1 MKLLIISDAWEPQ
14 TNGVVRTL
22 QETARQL
29 ESMGHTVKVI
39 GPQKTF
45 TSFSA
50 PTYPEIRLEFFAHR
64 RLGKILDDF
73 APDYIHIATEGPL
86 GIAMR
91 RVCVT
96 RKLPF
101 SSAYHTCFPEYFE
114 KRVPRF
120 MGAFV
125 RVTTYHLI
133 KLFHAP
139 SGAVMVTTPTME
151 ALLRARRI
159 KRLVRWSRGVDT
171 QLFKPFDGTPEAY
184 ATLPRPLYVYV
195 GRVAVEKNLEAFLSV
210 DVPGTK
216 IIIGSGPDEAMLREK
231 YKNALFLGKKTGEDL
246 ARHYAGADVFVFPS
260 KTDTFGLV
268 LLEALACGLAVAAYP
283 VQGPRDVFADKARSA
298 PFVVLDDDLKKAMLA
313 AANLKPD
320 KNAAH
325 AYVATTY
332 SWKACTE
339 QFLSHLQAPTPF
351 ARRRVSRYRWTLN
364 LIEIL
369 WRKLRTTPKFLP
381 NIYRS
386 LSLALEPLLPT
397 FLEWRNSQG
406 KEDPARL
413 RERLGYASIE
423 RPVGKLIWCHAAS
436 VGESLS
442 LLPLLQGLK
451 NHPAQPAILLTSGT
465 RTSAE
470 LLAKRLPAD
479 IIHQYIPLDSY
490 NATQRFLRHWQPDVA
505 LITESEIWPNLMEKI
520 RKFEVPAALLNG
532 RMSARSAK
540 NWSGFAELWIRRLL
554 GIFELVL
561 AQSDADA
568 TRLKALGA
576 HNVRC
581 VGNLKAAADP
591 LPYNQN
597 DLVKLQNETGTRPCW
612 LMASTHE
619 GEDALALAAHQEL
632 VKDFPD
638 LLTIIVPR
646 HLARADSIEQLAHA
660 RKLNVARR
668 SAQQPI
674 TPATSLYLADT
685 FGEIGLF
692 YKHCPL
698 VCVGGSF
705 VQAGGH
711 NPLEAARF
719 SAAILFG
726 PDMRNT
732 QETATNM
739 LQAGAAYQVNDGA
752 ALNAALKNYLANPNT
767 AKEMG
772 ERAFVFAEN
781 QKQVLARVLLELQPL
796 LDKALHSTS

>member
-22 QETARQL
+22 EETARQL
-29 ESMGHTVKVI
+29 EAMGHSVKVV
-39 GPQKTF
+39 GPQKTL

-50 PTYPEIRLEFFAHR
+50 PTYPEIRLEFFAHK
-64 RLGKILDDF
+64 RLGNILDDY

-91 RVCVT
+91 RVCLT

-159 KRLVRWSRGVDT
+159 QRLTRWSRGVDT
-171 QLFKPFDGTPEAY
+171 QLFKPYEGLPEAY
-184 ATLPRPLYVYV
+184 ANLPRPLYLYV
-195 GRVAVEKNLEAFLSV
+195 GRVAVEKNLEAFLNV
-210 DVPGTK
+210 ETPGSK
-216 IIIGSGPDEAMLREK
+216 IIIGTGPDEAMLRDK
-231 YKNALFLGKKTGEDL
+231 YKSAHFLGKKTGVDL

-283 VQGPRDVFADKARSA
+283 VQGPRDVFADKARCA
-298 PFVVLDDDLKKAMLA
+298 PFVVLDDDLKTAMEA
-313 AANLKPD
+313 AALLKPD

-325 AYVATTY
+325 TYVATTY

-351 ARRRVSRYRWTLN
+351 ARRRISRYRWTLN
-364 LIEIL
+364 LIDIL

-386 LSLALEPLLPT
+386 VSLALEPFMPA
-397 FLEWRNSQG
+397 FLEWRKNNG
-406 KEDPARL
+406 KEDPARIK
-413 RERLGYASIE
+413 ERLGYASVE

-442 LLPLLQGLK
+442 LLPLLHGLK
-451 NHPAQPAILLTSGT
+451 NHPSQPSILLTSGT

-470 LLAKRLPAD
+470 ILAKRLPTD
-479 IIHQYIPLDSY
+479 VIHQYIPVDTY
-490 NATQRFLRHWQPDVA
+490 NATQRFIRHWQPDLA

-520 RKFEVPAALLNG
+520 RKFAIPAALING
-532 RMSARSAK
+532 RMSARSARR
-540 NWSGFAELWIRRLL
+540 WGGFAELWIRRLL
-554 GIFELVL
+554 GLFALVL
-561 AQSDADA
+561 AQSEKDGE
-568 TRLKALGA
+568 RLKALGA

-581 VGNLKAAADP
+581 VGNLKAAGDAP
-591 LPYNQN
+591 PYNTDALQ
-597 DLVKLQNETGTRPCW
+597 KLQTEMGTRPCW

-619 GEDALALAAHQEL
+619 GEEALALAVHQEL
-632 VKDFPD
+632 VKDYPD

-646 HLARADSIEQLAHA
+646 HPIRADAIEQLIKG
-660 RKLNVARR
+660 RRLGVSRR
-668 SAQQPI
+668 SKNQPI
-674 TPATSLYLADT
+674 TAATAVYLADT
-685 FGEIGLF
+685 LGEIALF
-692 YKHCPL
+692 YKLCPL
-698 VCVGGSF
+698 VCVAGSF
-705 VQAGGH
+705 GNAGGH

-719 SAAILFG
+719 GAAIFFG

-732 QETATNM
+732 EETATDM
-739 LQAGAAYQVNDGA
+739 LKANAAQQVADGP
-752 ALNAALKNYLANPNT
+752 ALTAALKDYLAHPAS

-772 ERAFVFAEN
+772 GRAFVFAEN
-781 QKQVLARVLLELQPL
+781 QKQVLARALLELQPL